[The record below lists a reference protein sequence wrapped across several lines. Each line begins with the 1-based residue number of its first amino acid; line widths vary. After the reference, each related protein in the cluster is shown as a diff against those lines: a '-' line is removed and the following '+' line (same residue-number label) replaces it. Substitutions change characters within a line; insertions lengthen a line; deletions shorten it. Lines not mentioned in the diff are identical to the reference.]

1 MKNLYLFMLVI
12 STLSAQIET
21 KENRL
26 FWDGGDWKRIT
37 QLANHNTAVEY
48 RIKVAYI
55 SGVLD
60 GRLFYYLK
68 TWAEKQSFADSLYA
82 ETIDYL
88 TPRQMIRNID
98 LFYQEPTHVY
108 VPVVS
113 AMVIANM
120 HGEQAPQRLIDAYV
134 DQTKF
139 WINQLMLDMEA
150 EGMHKLL
157 EGKQQK
163 HSQKLPRN

>member
-1 MKNLYLFMLVI
+1 MIKIVLILILSF
-12 STLSAQIET
+12 LSAQIET

-37 QLANHNTAVEY
+37 KLANNSPEIEY
-48 RIKVAYI
+48 RIKSAYI

-68 TWAEKQSFADSLYA
+68 TWAIQQNFADSLYA

-88 TPRQMIRNID
+88 TPKQMIRNID
-98 LFYQEPTHVY
+98 NFYQELTHVY

-120 HGEQAPQRLIDAYV
+120 QGEQVPKELIEAYV
-134 DQTKF
+134 DQSKF
-139 WINQLMLDMEA
+139 WINQFMLDMEE
-150 EGMHKLL
+150 EGMRKLL
-157 EGKQQK
+157 EGKHQK
-163 HSQKLPRN
+163 HSQKLLRN